1 MELGEVLSIL
11 FLPLR
16 FPCPFGREMSGGF
29 LRKEAIVSWLGDLGI
44 VPVVQLFYPN
54 RSRLFWQKITSRLT
68 IV

>member
-16 FPCPFGREMSGGF
+16 FPCPFGGEMSGGF

-44 VPVVQLFYPN
+44 VPVVQLFYPS